1 MYSRYLILLVLWLL
15 ICMGCRN
22 VHEEPLFKK
31 LTSGQTGVEFENA
44 ITSSDTLNLDNY
56 PLIYNGGGVA
66 IGDINNDGLPDIYLT
81 GNMVSSKLY
90 LNKGNMR
97 FEDITESAGVET
109 DRWASGV
116 SMVDINADGYL
127 DIYVSVVAP
136 ENSRP
141 EERANLLFINNRD
154 NTFTEAAGKYGIAG
168 TDFTTHAAFLD
179 YDRDGDLDL
188 YLLNHS
194 PGSFARYE
202 PGREPSILFGPTST
216 SYDQLYRNN
225 GDGSFTNVT
234 RQAGILREEGFGLG
248 VAVSDINHDGWPD
261 IYVSND
267 LLPDDVL
274 YINNQ
279 DGTFSDKTNEWLRH
293 TSFAG
298 MGVDIADFNNDGW
311 PDILQVD
318 MMPENYRER
327 KRMSGGIS
335 YDHYIEKRQKGFHHQ
350 YSMNTLQLSNGEN
363 EKEGI
368 TFSEI
373 ARLAG
378 VAYTHWSWSALFG
391 DYDND
396 GYKDVMITNGMPKAV
411 NNYDYLVDLDRANRV
426 GTREVRQKK
435 KQQLLNNLHGYEI
448 PNYIFRNE
456 ENLTFS
462 DKSNEWKFDE
472 PSFSFGASQADLD
485 NDGDLD
491 IVINNVND
499 KAFIYRN
506 DADRLNEQHYL
517 SLQLKGSTANTQG
530 IGAKIIINSGNKNQ
544 YQYHSPYRG
553 YQSSVDNRIF
563 FGLGNASRINS
574 LEVIWPDGRYQRLTN
589 LKADQLVTLNYEDAK
604 KADNRAFFWWDQFED
619 KPFSEITA
627 ASGLEYTHEENEFV
641 DYNTQKLL
649 PYQLSRLGPPL
660 ATGDVDGDGLD
671 DLYIGGA
678 SGQAGV
684 LYLQAENGTFQK
696 ADHPEPWSSDKDSED
711 IGATFL
717 DVEGDGDLDLYV
729 ASGGYEFSPAS
740 DLLQDRLYLNNG
752 SGTFIRDRSTLP
764 RMYTS
769 SSCVKPADFDND
781 GDPDLF
787 VGGRQMPGRYPY
799 PAKSYLLRNDGGVF
813 KDVTSEVAPG
823 LKEPGLITDAEWIDF
838 DGDGDPDLVT
848 TGEWMPIQFYRNQNG
863 SLKEVTDSLG
873 LSRQLSG
880 WWFSLD
886 AGDFDNDGDPDFVAG
901 NLGLNYSYTTS
912 KNKKFEVFAADFDV
926 NQSFDVFLVMN
937 ENGTRYPIYGKAKIG
952 AAAPVINEKFHS
964 YTSFAEATLEEIV
977 GEDPLEAAWHYQ
989 ADTFASVYIENKE
1002 GSSFTA
1008 TPLPNEAQFSA
1019 VKDILSTDVDNDGNL
1034 DLILAGNIYSSEP
1047 ETARN
1052 DAGSGLWLRGDGKGH
1067 FTPIPSY
1074 KSGFFAPLDV
1084 KDLELIKTP
1093 SHRYILVANNDDSL
1107 QVFKI
1112 R

>member
-1 MYSRYLILLVLWLL
+1 MYSRYFILLVLWFL
-15 ICMGCRN
+15 ICLGCRN

-31 LTSGQTGVEFENA
+31 LTSAQTGVEFENA
-44 ITSSDTLNLDNY
+44 VTSSDTLNLDNY

-90 LNKGNMR
+90 LNKGNMQ

-109 DRWASGV
+109 DRWATGV

-127 DIYVSVVAP
+127 DIYVSVAAP
-136 ENSRP
+136 ENSGP
-141 EERANLLFINNRD
+141 EERANLLFINNGN

-179 YDRDGDLDL
+179 YDRDGDPDL

-202 PGREPSILFGPTST
+202 PGQEPSISLDQTST
-216 SYDQLYRNN
+216 SFDQLYRNN
-225 GDGSFTNVT
+225 GDGSFTDVT
-234 RQAGILREEGFGLG
+234 RQAGILRKEGFGLG

-261 IYVSND
+261 IYISND

-279 DGTFSDKTNEWLRH
+279 DGTFSDKTDEWLRH

-298 MGVDIADFNNDGW
+298 MGADIADFNNDGW

-335 YDHYIEKRQKGFHHQ
+335 YKHYIDTQQKGYHFQ
-350 YSMNTLQLSNGEN
+350 YSINTLQLSNGKN
-363 EKEGI
+363 NNGDVI
-368 TFSEI
+368 FSEI

-396 GYKDVMITNGMPKAV
+396 GYKDIMITNGMPKAV
-411 NNYDYLVDLDRANRV
+411 NNYDYLVDRDRANRI
-426 GTREVRQKK
+426 GAREARQQKK
-435 KQQLLNNLHGYEI
+435 RQLLNNLHSYEL

-456 ENLTFS
+456 GNLTFS
-462 DKSNEWKFDE
+462 DKSGEWKFDE
-472 PSFSFGASQADLD
+472 SGFSYGASQSDLD

-491 IVINNVND
+491 IVINNINAPASVFENQSNNLSD
-499 KAFIYRN
+499 N
-506 DADRLNEQHYL
+506 HYL
-517 SLQLKGSTANTQG
+517 TVKLDGSSQNPGG
-530 IGAKIIINSGNKNQ
+530 IGSKVSVKTNNKQQ
-544 YQYHSPYRG
+544 YQYNSPYRG
-553 YQSSVDNRIF
+553 YQSSVDHRLF
-563 FGLGNASRINS
+563 FGLGKSDRIDS
-574 LEVIWPDGRYQRLTN
+574 LEVIWPDGRYQLIKD
-589 LKADQLVTLNYEDAK
+589 LKADQLVTLNYEDAEQ
-604 KADNRAFFWWDQFED
+604 ADNRSFFGDQFED
-619 KPFSEITA
+619 NPFSEITA
-627 ASGLEYTHEENEFV
+627 SSGIKYKHEENEFV
-641 DYNTQKLL
+641 DYDTQKLL
-649 PYQLSRLGPPL
+649 PYQLSRLGPAL
-660 ATGDVDGDGLD
+660 ASGDVNGDGLD

-684 LYLQAENGTFQK
+684 LYLQTGNGTFQK
-696 ADHPEPWSSDKDSED
+696 ADRLDPWSSDKDFED
-711 IGATFL
+711 IGATFF
-717 DVEGDGDLDLYV
+717 DADGDGDLDLYV

-752 SGTFIRDRSTLP
+752 SGTFVRDQSALP
-764 RMYTS
+764 RMFTS
-769 SSCVKPADFDND
+769 SSCMKPADFDND
-781 GDPDLF
+781 GDTDLF
-787 VGGRQMPGRYPY
+787 VGGRQVPGKYPI
-799 PAKSYLLRNDGGVF
+799 PANSYLLRNDGGVF
-813 KDVTSEVAPG
+813 EDVTSEVAPE

-838 DGDGDPDLVT
+838 DGDGDLDLVT

-863 SLKEVTDSLG
+863 SLEEVTDSLG

-880 WWFSLD
+880 WWYSLD
-886 AGDFDNDGDPDFVAG
+886 TGDFDNDGDPDLVAG

-912 KNKKFEVFAADFDV
+912 KDKKFEVFAADFDV
-926 NQSFDVFLVMN
+926 NQSFDVFLAMD
-937 ENGTRYPIYGKAKIG
+937 EKGTHYPIYGKAKIG
-952 AAAPVINEKFHS
+952 TAVPVINEKFHS
-964 YTSFAEATLEEIV
+964 YKSFAEATLEEIV
-977 GEDPLEAAWHYQ
+977 GKDPLEAAWHYQ
-989 ADTFASVYIENKE
+989 VDTFASVYIENKE
-1002 GSSFTA
+1002 GTSFKTHL
-1008 TPLPNEAQFSA
+1008 LPNEAQFSA
-1019 VKDILSTDVDNDGNL
+1019 VKDIISTDVDNDGNL

-1047 ETARN
+1047 ETPRN
-1052 DAGSGLWLRGDGKGH
+1052 DASTGLWLKGDGKGN
-1067 FTPIPSY
+1067 FTPVPSF
-1074 KSGFFAPLDV
+1074 KSGFFTPLDV

-1093 SHRYILVANNDDSL
+1093 SHRYILAANNDDSL

>member
-1 MYSRYLILLVLWLL
+1 
-15 ICMGCRN
+15 MGCRYE
-22 VHEEPLFKK
+22 HKESFLKK
-31 LTSGQTGVEFENA
+31 LTSDQTGVVFENT
-44 ITSSDTLNLDNY
+44 ITSNDTLNLHNY
-56 PLIYNGGGVA
+56 PLKYNGGGVA
-66 IGDINNDGLPDIYLT
+66 IGDINNDGLSDLFFT
-81 GNMVSSKLY
+81 GNMVTSRLY
-90 LNKGNMR
+90 LNRGDMK
-97 FEDITESAGVET
+97 FEDITESAGVQT
-109 DRWASGV
+109 DRWATGA
-116 SMVDINADGYL
+116 SMVDINGNGHL
-127 DIYVSVVAP
+127 DIYVSFAST
-136 ENSRP
+136 ENSPP
-141 EERANLLFINNRD
+141 EERANLLFVNNGD
-154 NTFTEAAGKYGIAG
+154 NTFTEAAGEYGIAG
-168 TDFTTHAAFLD
+168 SDFTTHAAFLD

-188 YLLNHS
+188 YLMNHS
-194 PGSFARYE
+194 PGYFARYE
-202 PGREPSILFGPTST
+202 PGREPSILSDQTST

-234 RQAGILREEGFGLG
+234 RQAGILSEEGFGLG

-261 IYVSND
+261 IYISND
-267 LLPDDVL
+267 LLTDDVL

-279 DGTFSDKTNEWLRH
+279 DGTFSDKTDEWLRH

-298 MGVDIADFNNDGW
+298 MGTDIADFNNDGW

-318 MMPENYRER
+318 MMPENYHER

-335 YDHYIEKRQKGFHHQ
+335 YDHYREMQQKGFHYQ
-350 YSMNTLQLSNGEN
+350 YSINTLQLNNGKN
-363 EKEGI
+363 NNGDVS
-368 TFSEI
+368 FSEI

-396 GYKDVMITNGMPKAV
+396 GQKDIMITNGMPKAV
-411 NNYDYLVDLDRANRV
+411 NDYDYLVNMDEANRFS
-426 GTREVRQKK
+426 TREARDKEKQKI
-435 KQQLLNNLHGYEI
+435 LNNLHGYELS
-448 PNYIFRNE
+448 NYIFRNE
-456 ENLTFS
+456 GNLTFS
-462 DKSNEWKFDE
+462 DKSEEWKFGE
-472 PSFSFGASQADLD
+472 PGFSYGAAQADLD

-491 IVINNVND
+491 IVINNVN
-499 KAFIYRN
+499 AQASIYRN
-506 DADRLNEQHYL
+506 DADRLNEYHYL
-517 SLQLKGSTANTQG
+517 SLKLKGSPANTQG
-530 IGAKIIINSGNKNQ
+530 IGAKIIINIGNKIQ

-563 FGLGNASRINS
+563 FGLGNTERVDS
-574 LEVIWPDGRYQRLTN
+574 LVVIWPDGRFQQLAD
-589 LKADQLVTLNYEDAK
+589 LEADQTVTLNYEDAK
-604 KADNRAFFWWDQFED
+604 EGDNRTFFWED
-619 KPFSEITA
+619 HVEVTPFSEITS
-627 ASGLEYTHEENEFV
+627 ASGIKFKHEENEFV

-649 PYQLSRLGPPL
+649 PYQLSKLGPPL
-660 ATGDVDGDGLD
+660 ASGDVDGDGLD

-684 LYLQAENGTFQK
+684 LYLQAENGAFQK
-696 ADHPEPWSSDKDSED
+696 ADRLEPWSSDKDFED

-717 DVEGDGDLDLYV
+717 DADGDGDPDLYV

-740 DLLQDRLYLNNG
+740 ELLLDRLYLNDG
-752 SGTFIRDRSTLP
+752 SGTFIRDRSALP
-764 RMYTS
+764 RMFTS

-787 VGGRQMPGRYPY
+787 VGGRQMPGRYPS

-813 KDVTSEVAPG
+813 EDVTSEVAPE

-838 DGDGDPDLVT
+838 DGDSDLDLVT
-848 TGEWMPIQFYRNQNG
+848 TGEWMPIKFYLNEKG
-863 SLKEVTDSLG
+863 SLEEVTDSLG
-873 LSRQLSG
+873 SSQTG

-886 AGDFDNDGDPDFVAG
+886 AGDFDKDGDPDLVAG

-912 KNKKFEVFAADFDV
+912 ENKKFEVLAADFDV

-977 GEDPLEAAWHYQ
+977 GEDALEVAWHYQ
-989 ADTFASVYIENKE
+989 ADTFTSVYIENKE
-1002 GSSFTA
+1002 GNSFTA

-1019 VKDILSTDVDNDGNL
+1019 VKDIISTDVDNDGNL
-1034 DLILAGNIYSSEP
+1034 DLILAGNMYSSEP

-1052 DAGSGLWLRGDGKGH
+1052 DAGTGLWLKGDGKGN
-1067 FTPIPSY
+1067 FIPIPPY

-1084 KDLELIKTP
+1084 KGLELVTTP